1 MTVSRR
7 VAGFLLAV
15 AAWNVYIWL
24 AFARNLGGD
33 EGRPTEFYV
42 VHALLIVVNLMIAAA
57 LGVLGWRLWR
67 AAPRRSAAKAHA
79 GTAAEAGTGSG
90 R

>member
-7 VAGFLLAV
+7 IAAFLLAV

-24 AFARNLGGD
+24 AFARNLSAD
-33 EGRPTEFYV
+33 DGRSTGFYV
-42 VHALLIVVNLMIAAA
+42 VHALLIVVNLLIAAV
-57 LGVLGWRLWR
+57 LGVLGWRMWR
-67 AAPRRSAAKAHA
+67 AAPRGVPEVEPA
-79 GTAAEAGTGSG
+79 GS